1 MTFDALILD
10 MDGVL
15 ADTEPLHIRSWD
27 LALED
32 LPGTDPR
39 VAGGPTDR
47 RIATRVERE
56 KLTGMASA
64 IIAAEMIRI
73 FGLAVTVEVLLAKK
87 RSIYRSLVEAGMP
100 PFPGVPE
107 ELAAWKG
114 RPLGL
119 ATSASRDEAR
129 FMLGLMGLAGV
140 FDPVVTS
147 DDVPRA
153 KPAPD
158 CYVRAF
164 ELLRARPERCVVIED
179 SLHGIRAALDAG
191 AKVLAV
197 TATALPETHAGVV
210 QAFPTT
216 VEALRWL
223 RR

>member
-32 LPGTDPR
+32 VPGRYPR
-39 VAGGPTDR
+39 GAGGPTER

-87 RSIYRSLVEAGMP
+87 RAIYRSLVEAGMP
-100 PFPGVPE
+100 PFPGLRE
-107 ELAAWKG
+107 ELAVWKG
-114 RPLGL
+114 RPLAL

-129 FMLGLMGLAGV
+129 FMLSLMGLVGV
-140 FDPVVTS
+140 FDPVITS

-158 CYVRAF
+158 CY
-164 ELLRARPERCVVIED
+164 LLAAERLGKRPERCVVIED

-197 TATALPETHAGVV
+197 TATALPDTHAGVERT
-210 QAFPTT
+210 FPTT
-216 VEALRWL
+216 VDALR
-223 RR
+223 